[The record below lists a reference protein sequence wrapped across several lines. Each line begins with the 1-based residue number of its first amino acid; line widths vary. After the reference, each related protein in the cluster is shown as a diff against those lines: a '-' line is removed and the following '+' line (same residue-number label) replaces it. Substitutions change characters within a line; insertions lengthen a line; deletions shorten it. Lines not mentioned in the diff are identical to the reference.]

1 MYLPGQDI
9 DQKQPQGYR
18 LMPVQTR
25 RQANVLVAHPQNR
38 LIVSTSDVC
47 LPLGTLLTNLWR
59 HKTRPRLLNSVRAFV
74 FNRIILM
81 LARAGIRDMRFHD
94 IRDACAA
101 LRLSSRQSPA
111 YMRQ

>member
-9 DQKQPQGYR
+9 DQTQPQGYR

-25 RQANVLVAHPQNR
+25 RQANVVVAHPQNR

-59 HKTRPRLLNSVRAFV
+59 HTTRLEVVELGAGFCFQPDYLD
-74 FNRIILM
+74 
-81 LARAGIRDMRFHD
+81 ARKSWD
-94 IRDACAA
+94 
-101 LRLSSRQSPA
+101 SRYEVP
-111 YMRQ
+111 